1 MIIELL
7 GPIGAGKSAI
17 ANALPAALRE
27 RGVAASPIR
36 EMARAERPATLL
48 WDLRFVLAHPRL
60 AWQAAQAVLG
70 SPIPWWHRR
79 LILGLVIGAGG
90 QAQRVRR
97 ATRDQVVV
105 VDEGL
110 VHRSV
115 NLFAWYPSPP
125 ADAVQ
130 RYVERVPAH
139 SVLVYVD
146 ASPTTTRRRTNARG
160 WPKRLVG
167 RSPEEMAAFAANA
180 RKVTTQAIDVAE
192 QRGSRVI
199 RVKNRYSLRRSVNEI
214 ADQVAELV
222 AGPTDGPRPVVVF
235 RPRLP
240 MLTRPDRLR
249 RRLAVRMRGAGIPA
263 GDLAAVLEPYGL
275 KARGRP
281 QVLTAPGARGV
292 ALRVRTADGVV
303 VVKRYKDTVDGP
315 AVEIEHTVLEALA
328 GSGIAAPRVRRDRD
342 GRSSQVVDG
351 RCHAVYDYVAGYRH
365 PHELLMAGMDRR
377 QLERIAGGL
386 LASVHLALEPVTVPA
401 STKLGFHGRK
411 GERVRDLE
419 WFTERLR
426 ASPAPRRVRAWMEAS
441 LWRLG
446 ETFAD
451 EDLPRTV
458 VHGDFGPY
466 NLLVRRNAVPVIVD
480 FELARLDWRLVD
492 VATALP
498 RFAQRRRRFDMG
510 AARRVLTAYRE
521 ASGASQEEIRF
532 VPDMLAFLSLQRAII
547 AWERSAGPDGLPW
560 DAEARMRTVL
570 AEDLIEGRHPLNR
583 VVRWQ

>member
-1 MIIELL
+1 MIVELL

-36 EMARAERPATLL
+36 EMARFERPATLL
-48 WDLRFVLAHPRL
+48 WDLRFVLGHPRL
-60 AWQAAQAVLG
+60 AWQALRAVTG

-97 ATRDQVVV
+97 AARRHVVI

-115 NLFAWYPSPP
+115 NLFAWHATPP

-130 RYVERVPAH
+130 RYVERVPTDG
-139 SVLVYVD
+139 VLVYVD
-146 ASPTTTRRRTNARG
+146 ASPTTAKRRTDARG

-167 RSPEEMAAFAANA
+167 RSPEELAAFAANA
-180 RKVTTQAIDVAE
+180 RKVTTLAIDVAE

-199 RVKNRYSLRRSVNEI
+199 RVKNRYSLRRSVNGI
-214 ADQVAELV
+214 ADQVAALV
-222 AGPTDGPRPVVVF
+222 AEPRRRRPAVVF

-249 RRLAVRMRGAGIPA
+249 QRLAVRLRGAGIPP

-275 KARGRP
+275 EARGRP
-281 QVLTAPGARGV
+281 HVLTAPGARGV
-292 ALRVRTADGVV
+292 ALRVRTAKGVV

-315 AVEIEHTVLEALA
+315 AVEIEHTVLDALA
-328 GSGIAAPRVRRDRD
+328 GRAIAAPRLRRDRD

-377 QLERIAGGL
+377 QLEKIAGGL
-386 LASVHLALEPVTVPA
+386 LASLHLALESVTVPA
-401 STKLGFHGRK
+401 SSTLGFHGRQ

-419 WFTERLR
+419 WFTGRLR

-521 ASGASQEEIRF
+521 ASGASEEEIRF
-532 VPDMLAFLSLQRAII
+532 VPEMLAFLSLQRATI
-547 AWERSAGPDGLPW
+547 AWERSAGADGMRW
-560 DAEARMRTVL
+560 DAEARMRTLL